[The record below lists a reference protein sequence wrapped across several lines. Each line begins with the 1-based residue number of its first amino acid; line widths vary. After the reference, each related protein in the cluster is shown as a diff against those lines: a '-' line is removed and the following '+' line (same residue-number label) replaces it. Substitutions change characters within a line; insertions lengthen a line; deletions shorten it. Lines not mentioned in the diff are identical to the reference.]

1 MYIIIFY
8 IYIYVYVGNKMIENG
23 NYLLN
28 KKQTSVNNDS
38 WGNSYP

>member
-1 MYIIIFY
+1 MYIVIIIFY
-8 IYIYVYVGNKMIENG
+8 NIIVYVGNKMSENG

-38 WGNSYP
+38 